1 MLTYL
6 KSLSTEFKDARKAVL
21 ITLFTVIRLFYGFSW
36 LKGGIEKLS
45 WLTNGK
51 NNSAGLIKV
60 AVKNLQNA
68 TVKNGADPLHLN
80 DMLVWAAQHIFLAT
94 PHLTDYMVVICEI
107 AVGIV
112 IILGFKIIWI
122 ALLGMFLNTQYFT
135 AGAANNFGYVWT
147 NLGLIGFAKYAEA
160 IGISGYLKARR
171 SKELIG
177 DKLIP
182 WLSWL

>member
-1 MLTYL
+1 MSSYL
-6 KSLSTEFKDARKAVL
+6 KSLSTEFKDTRKALL
-21 ITLFTVIRLFYGFSW
+21 ITLFTLVRLYYGFSW
-36 LKGGIEKLS
+36 LKSGLKKLS

-51 NNSAGLIKV
+51 NNSAGLINV
-60 AVKNLQNA
+60 AVNNLQKA
-68 TVKNGADPLHLN
+68 TIKNGADPLHFN
-80 DMLVWAAQHIFLAT
+80 DMLVWAAKHIFLAT
-94 PHLTDYMVVICEI
+94 PRLTDCMVVFCEI

-160 IGISGYLKARR
+160 IGISGYLKAKMG
-171 SKELIG
+171 KELIG